1 MVPIV
6 LLRGLLRESGHWH
19 YFIKAVKQRCPDIEI
34 LTPNVPGNGNLNQL
48 KSPTSIDAM
57 MQAVQT
63 QMPEHYESFHL
74 VSISMGSMIA
84 SHWAHCR
91 PDIVKSL
98 TMINPSFS
106 RYSSIQQRIN
116 LAALTQLFC
125 AKQKSSLIFEQ
136 EVIKWTSPDS
146 LNDHEKL
153 EHHVELAHKHPV
165 TTMNTLRQLF
175 AAARFKGEV
184 RAPECPTQVIISEH
198 DKLVNSISGKKIAEA
213 WNIELSCF
221 NSNAHD
227 LPLAEP
233 HDLAEKLLNWLSK
246 LH

>member
-19 YFIKAVKQRCPDIEI
+19 YFIKAIKQRYPDIKI
-34 LTPNVPGNGNLNQL
+34 LTPNVPGNGDLNQL

-57 MQAVQT
+57 MRAVQT
-63 QMPEHYESFHL
+63 QIPEHYDSFHL

-84 SHWAHCR
+84 SHWAHQR
-91 PDIVKSL
+91 PDLVKSL

-116 LAALTQLFC
+116 LAALSQLFC
-125 AKQKSSLIFEQ
+125 AKQKSPLIFEQ
-136 EVIKWTSPDS
+136 EVIKWTSPNS
-146 LNDHEKL
+146 LNDNEKI
-153 EHHVELAHKHPV
+153 EYYAELARQHPV
-165 TTMNTLRQLF
+165 TTMNTLRQLL
-175 AAARFKGEV
+175 AAAKFKGETH
-184 RAPECPTQVIISEH
+184 APECPTQVIVSEQ
-198 DKLVNSISGKKIAEA
+198 DKLVNSISGKKIADA

-233 HDLAEKLLNWLSK
+233 HELAEKLLNWLYK
-246 LH
+246 TN